1 MMTLSFLVIGIVTLC
16 WLYVL
21 FYSVKLL
28 IQSFFVEPRRHR
40 PRYRQ
45 AVLSNL
51 LIVIAGILITVFLLA
66 IVKYLP

>member
-1 MMTLSFLVIGIVTLC
+1 MMTLSFLLIGSVTLC

-21 FYSVKLL
+21 LYSVKLL
-28 IQSFFVEPRRHR
+28 IQSFFIEPRCHR